1 MRLLLDA
8 HAFIWW
14 LTASPSLTARAH
26 QAIADPRNEVMLGIG
41 TLWEITIKRSLGKLR
56 FSHDLEIVVR
66 NEGFGVIGVSFAHL
80 RLVESLPQLHR
91 DPFDRLLI
99 AQSLEDRLPIVTGD
113 RAFAAYGAMLIW

>member
-8 HAFIWW
+8 HTLIWW

-26 QAIADPRNEVMLGIG
+26 QAIADPRNEVMLGVG

-56 FSHDLEIVVR
+56 FSHALEIVVR
-66 NEGFGVIGVSFAHL
+66 NEGFGVIDVNFAHL
-80 RLVESLPQLHR
+80 RQVESLPRLHR

-99 AQSLEDRLPIVTGD
+99 AQSLADQLPIVTGD

>member
-1 MRLLLDA
+1 
-8 HAFIWW
+8 
-14 LTASPSLTARAH
+14 
-26 QAIADPRNEVMLGIG
+26 MLGIG